1 MLAIL
6 NHAIIG
12 YSLRAGNQGWTKAPV
27 IVGNRQKQIQMSA
40 LRE

>member
-6 NHAIIG
+6 NCAIIG
-12 YSLRAGNQGWTKAPV
+12 YSLRTGNQGSGKAWL
-27 IVGNRQKQIQMSA
+27 IAWNRQKQIQMSA